1 MLLSSCQ
8 ESIEKVGKSSKLL
21 ETIQSYSE
29 RYTRYQTI
37 EAIAKFS
44 VDKGLGKLASKIDLS
59 KDYGHI
65 VHLASKNHM
74 TAESLGNK
82 IQTVQQQHKQEIWGN
97 LCKEKPVLAEYE
109 KVVQQVAKTQGY
121 RNEQLQKELQTIAM
135 RITNDSCL
143 LNQLQR
149 DLPNVATKIL
159 SQAQA
164 QLDRA
169 RSH

>member
-1 MLLSSCQ
+1 MLLSSHR
-8 ESIEKVGKSSKLL
+8 ESIEKAGKSSKLL

-29 RYTRYQTI
+29 RYARYQTI
-37 EAIAKFS
+37 EAIAKSS

-65 VHLASKNHM
+65 VHLASQNNM
-74 TAESLGNK
+74 TTESLGKK

-97 LCKEKPVLAEYE
+97 LCKETPVLAEYE
-109 KVVQQVAKTQGY
+109 KVVQRVAKTQGY
-121 RNEQLQKELQTIAM
+121 RHEQLQKALQTVAV

-159 SQAQA
+159 LQAQA

-169 RSH
+169 RVY